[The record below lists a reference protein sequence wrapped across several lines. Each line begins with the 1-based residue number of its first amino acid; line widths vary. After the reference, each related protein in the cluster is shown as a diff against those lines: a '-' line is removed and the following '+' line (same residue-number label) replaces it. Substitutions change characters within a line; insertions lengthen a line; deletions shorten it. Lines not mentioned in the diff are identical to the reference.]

1 MFQQY
6 FKAGG
11 EVYGRH
17 VTGRMS
23 YTPIFLDDDLFFSQ
37 TFEEHISRL
46 ELEFIKLLEQVFQML
61 IF

>member
-1 MFQQY
+1 M
-6 FKAGG
+6 
-11 EVYGRH
+11 YGRH

-23 YTPIFLDDDLFFSQ
+23 YTPIFLDDDLFFFSK